1 MVAGPATSRTSM
13 DNEARYPD
21 RLRPPFL
28 GDDAPERLIEIFA
41 VPQERSAQH
50 TFLYC
55 VNLAEGA
62 VATAIFQGR
71 AGFEPMN
78 TDHVE
83 REFRGHPRAFDEHPG
98 APVFRRH
105 CEPPLSSGKSG
116 PEGPYLKQTS
126 RRIHPARNDHE
137 ADVLSRLALPMRP
150 QDEPFESFHRRRR
163 RRDEARGLFGGQ
175 RE

>member
-1 MVAGPATSRTSM
+1 MVPVRLSQRGDRSRTRGRPSVSSHGSRSGDQPDLTGASPATSRTLV
-13 DNEARYPD
+13 DNDAKSPD
-21 RLRPPFL
+21 RLRAPFV

-55 VNLAEGA
+55 ADLAEGA

-83 REFRGHPRAFDEHPG
+83 REFRGHPRAF
-98 APVFRRH
+98 
-105 CEPPLSSGKSG
+105 
-116 PEGPYLKQTS
+116 
-126 RRIHPARNDHE
+126 
-137 ADVLSRLALPMRP
+137 
-150 QDEPFESFHRRRR
+150 
-163 RRDEARGLFGGQ
+163 
-175 RE
+175 